1 MFSSIL
7 DKLDGWFGK
16 SFVVASLLPVL
27 LFGGA
32 NILMARFVFP
42 QTSQDALAYFAKWP
56 FAPLDFTASFLIVCA
71 IVAYLTEPWVRF
83 TLNGLR
89 GDNWPKGLA
98 ALGVADESAKLRALD
113 ETKRERGELKAGLN
127 KFKGDEP
134 EVKLIDARQQGVA
147 VGAISQPAK
156 IEAAKLAAEAIARLR
171 DRGEIIDVRTL
182 EQAVD
187 VVAKALERNCADKD
201 ALVVVEPR
209 SYVEVGQCE
218 ELNGLYRSLLA
229 AIDYAMKRADFEW
242 TAAVNRRNSRMP
254 RGNVAPTELGNKY
267 AALNDYLYEIFTID
281 IDFFLPIIRMI
292 LIKDKDVSELLESA
306 QRRLDFAA
314 RTLVLV
320 IVFTITWLIAV
331 ACAPKSIIAVAVVG
345 SAGAVVAVL
354 GVEIIKTSFDRYSE
368 AIRAI
373 CILKRFEVLT
383 ALHMKLP
390 ANWSAERSL
399 WKSVNEQLQWGSAA
413 PSEIE
418 YEHTP
423 K

>member
-1 MFSSIL
+1 
-7 DKLDGWFGK
+7 
-16 SFVVASLLPVL
+16 
-27 LFGGA
+27 
-32 NILMARFVFP
+32 
-42 QTSQDALAYFAKWP
+42 
-56 FAPLDFTASFLIVCA
+56 
-71 IVAYLTEPWVRF
+71 
-83 TLNGLR
+83 
-89 GDNWPKGLA
+89 
-98 ALGVADESAKLRALD
+98 
-113 ETKRERGELKAGLN
+113 
-127 KFKGDEP
+127 
-134 EVKLIDARQQGVA
+134 
-147 VGAISQPAK
+147 
-156 IEAAKLAAEAIARLR
+156 
-171 DRGEIIDVRTL
+171 
-182 EQAVD
+182 
-187 VVAKALERNCADKD
+187 
-201 ALVVVEPR
+201 
-209 SYVEVGQCE
+209 
-218 ELNGLYRSLLA
+218 
-229 AIDYAMKRADFEW
+229 
-242 TAAVNRRNSRMP
+242 
-254 RGNVAPTELGNKY
+254 
-267 AALNDYLYEIFTID
+267 
-281 IDFFLPIIRMI
+281 MI

-354 GVEIIKTSFDRYSE
+354 GLEIIKTSFDRYSE